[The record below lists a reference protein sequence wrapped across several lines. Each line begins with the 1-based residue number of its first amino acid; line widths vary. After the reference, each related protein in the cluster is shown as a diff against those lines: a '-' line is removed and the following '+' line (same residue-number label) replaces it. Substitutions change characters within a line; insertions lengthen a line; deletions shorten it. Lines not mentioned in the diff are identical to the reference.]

1 MGFWSTL
8 GKIGLAA
15 APIVAAPFTGGAS
28 LAGLGGTLGT
38 IAGAAVKGGAGAL
51 GALGAN
57 AGTDLSQTLGGMA
70 GGRAAGRQS
79 AADLLLRR
87 GELEGRNYA
96 TAGNLALGRGKLA
109 NDAYQSALSG
119 KALESNLAAERAH
132 QAMTGDLLSNVQ
144 DVRAT
149 GPARVMNSVIHF
161 QGGRRPSALG
171 PNARAAGAKLSA
183 LALDKLGN
191 EGLPTVPTVPDLP
204 TAPTAPTLPET
215 GFTDKLISGAGAAS
229 GLLGVLGK
237 YLPSVQTQKR
247 IRPYAGGTG
256 LPIGNPNIPT
266 FGGWANG

>member
-8 GKIGLAA
+8 GKIGSF
-15 APIVAAPFTGGAS
+15 AAPFIPIPGVGALS
-28 LAGLGGTLGT
+28 K
-38 IAGAAVKGGAGAL
+38 IAGAAVKGAGAL
-51 GALGAN
+51 GGTLGAN

-70 GGRAAGRQS
+70 EGRAAGRQS

-96 TAGNLALGRGKLA
+96 TAGNLALGQGRLA

-119 KALESNLAAERAH
+119 KALESKLAADRAQ

-191 EGLPTVPTVPDLP
+191 EGLPTVPTLPNLP
-204 TAPTAPTLPET
+204 TAPTAPTLPEA

-237 YLPSVQTQKR
+237 YLQPGVQTPKR
-247 IRPYAGGTG
+247 VRPYAGGTG

-266 FGGWANG
+266 FGGWDNG

>member
-1 MGFWSTL
+1 MGFWSKL
-8 GKIGLAA
+8 GKIGMIA
-15 APIVAAPFTGGAS
+15 APIAAAPFTGGTS
-28 LAGLGGTLGT
+28 LLGLSGTLGKV
-38 IAGAAVKGGAGAL
+38 AGAAVKGVGALKAAGAL
-51 GALGAN
+51 GGN

-70 GGRAAGRQS
+70 EGRAAGRQS

-96 TAGNLALGRGKLA
+96 TAGNLALGRGRLA
-109 NDAYQSALSG
+109 NDAYESALGG
-119 KALESNLAAERAH
+119 KALESKLAADRAH

-149 GPARVMNSVIHF
+149 GPARIMNNVVHF
-161 QGGRRPSALG
+161 EGGRRPSALG
-171 PNARAAGAKLSA
+171 QNARAAGAKLSS

-191 EGLPTVPTVPDLP
+191 EGLPTAPTVPDLP
-204 TAPTAPTLPET
+204 TAPGVPTLPQA

-237 YLPSVQTQKR
+237 YLPTG
-247 IRPYAGGTG
+247 IRRPVPYQGGTG
-256 LPIGNPNIPT
+256 LPVGNPNIPT